1 MTTETS
7 LPARRRR
14 LFRSPWVHAILAL
27 LLVALVQGFF
37 VKIYQVPSG
46 SMEQTLNIGDRVV
59 VNRLAPEP
67 QRGDVVIFRQP
78 ASWGPAPER
87 GVLRSA
93 VGWFGELTGIGPSN
107 TEYLV
112 KRVIG
117 LPGDTVECCDA
128 SGRLKVN
135 GDAIDEPYVF
145 QDFAFDAGTLDC
157 STAVASPRCFATIRL
172 GQDQYLVLGDHRS
185 QSADSLAA
193 CRGLAAAEECVR
205 TVRRE
210 DITGRVEWFLFPF
223 DKWSR
228 NGSLSSSSSR

>member
-7 LPARRRR
+7 QPTRLRR
-14 LFRSPWVHAILAL
+14 LFRSPWMHAVLAL

-37 VKIYQVPSG
+37 LKVYQVPSA

-67 QRGDVVIFRQP
+67 QRGDVVVFRQP
-78 ASWGPAPER
+78 ASWGPTPER
-87 GVLRSA
+87 GVFRTA
-93 VGWFGELTGIGPSN
+93 VGWFGELTGIGPGN

-117 LPGDTVECCDA
+117 LPGDTVECCEA
-128 SGRLKVN
+128 AGRVKVN
-135 GDAIDEPYVF
+135 GDAVEEPYVF

-157 STAVASPRCFATIRL
+157 STTVASPRCFAPIRL
-172 GQDQYLVLGDHRS
+172 GEDQYLVLGDHRS

-193 CRGLAAAEECVR
+193 CRGLTAAEECVR

-223 DKWSR
+223 DKWSL